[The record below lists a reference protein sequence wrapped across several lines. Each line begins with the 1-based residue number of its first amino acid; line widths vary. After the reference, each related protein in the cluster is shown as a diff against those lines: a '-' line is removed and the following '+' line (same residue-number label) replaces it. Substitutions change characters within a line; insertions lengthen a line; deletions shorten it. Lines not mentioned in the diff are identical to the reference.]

1 MKKCNNCN
9 VKFNTN
15 RSSCPFCHRI
25 LVDTE
30 EKKSYQ
36 EYPEYIP
43 EKPKN
48 YLIYKIFIFISILVS
63 IASVVVNL
71 LFLEYFDNK
80 YWFAIVLGGL
90 FFLWILVAV
99 TIISKN
105 NIILKLILQ
114 GITIGIVLYTIEINT
129 SLRDWWSVIYVIPS
143 IITLIEVATSVL
155 MICIPKKAQSFMLYL
170 LILSIIGIVPFIVVL
185 LKELRPLWLS
195 LVCMIVSAVT
205 LFGIF
210 FFGTKELKDELNK
223 KMHI

>member
-15 RSSCPFCHRI
+15 RLSCPFCHRI
-25 LVDTE
+25 LIETDE
-30 EKKSYQ
+30 QKKYQ
-36 EYPEYIP
+36 EYPNYIP

-63 IASVVVNL
+63 VAAVIVNL

-170 LILSIIGIVPFIVVL
+170 ILLSIIGIVPFIVVL

-195 LVCMIVSAVT
+195 LVCMIVSVVI

-210 FFGTKELKDELNK
+210 FFGSKELKDELNK